1 MTTRS
6 DQLRSLHVPG
16 TPLLLANAWD
26 VASAR
31 IVAAAGAAAIATTSA
46 GVAWSLGYPDGGRLD
61 RDTALAPVR
70 RIVAAVDLP
79 VTADIE
85 GGYAETP
92 EGVAETIRAVLGA
105 GAAGVNLEDCRY
117 DEPAT
122 LLTVEEQT
130 DRIAAVREAAG
141 DDLFVNL
148 RTDVYLRAV
157 GDESGRLDETLRRAA
172 AYVEAGA
179 DGIFVPG
186 VTDLPTVRELATG
199 IDAPLNIL
207 VGPGAPPVAD
217 LAEAG
222 VARISTGS
230 SIAAASYGLLD
241 RAARAFLG
249 PGTLD
254 AVDTGLDYTRLN
266 TLLS

>member
-6 DQLRSLHVPG
+6 DQLRALHVPG
-16 TPLLLANAWD
+16 RPLLLANAWD

-46 GVAWSLGYPDGGRLD
+46 GVAWSLGYADGDRLD
-61 RDTALAPVR
+61 RDTALDPVR
-70 RIVAAVDLP
+70 RIAAAVDLP

-92 EGVAETIRAVLGA
+92 EGVAETIRAVVDT
-105 GAAGVNLEDCRY
+105 GAAGINFEDCRY
-117 DEPAT
+117 DQPSA
-122 LLTVEEQT
+122 LLSIEQQT
-130 DRIAAVREAAG
+130 ERIAAVRETAG
-141 DDLFVNL
+141 ADLFVNL

-157 GDESGRLDETLRRAA
+157 GAESDRLDETLRRAA
-172 AYVEAGA
+172 AYLKAGA

-186 VTDLPTVRELATG
+186 VTDPATVRELVAG
-199 IDAPLNIL
+199 IDAPVNIL
-207 VGPGAPPVAD
+207 VGPGAPPVAE

-241 RAARAFLG
+241 RAARDLFGAG
-249 PGTLD
+249 GYD
-254 AVDTGLDYTRLN
+254 AARTELDYGRLN
-266 TLLS
+266 DLLS